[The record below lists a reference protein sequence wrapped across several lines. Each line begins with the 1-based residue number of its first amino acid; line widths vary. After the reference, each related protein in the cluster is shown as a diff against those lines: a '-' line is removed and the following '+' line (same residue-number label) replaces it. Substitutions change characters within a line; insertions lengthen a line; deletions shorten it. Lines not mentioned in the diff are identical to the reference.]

1 MRVMRKHLNGVSSGR
16 KKMHDKLKSLRGQD
30 LDERDVLTQDI
41 YSYLISIDIKIS
53 VAIERY
59 LKKKWTYVD

>member
-1 MRVMRKHLNGVSSGR
+1 M
-16 KKMHDKLKSLRGQD
+16 
-30 LDERDVLTQDI
+30 DERDVLTQDI